1 MPRVLQIIMMA
12 LSGTAVTGAVHYYLY
27 RRLVKHTQIG
37 SPWRQIAKW
46 TIFALFLGIFLSF
59 IVRRYLPF
67 EIGRVVM
74 FVPYIWMGSITFIF
88 LILLVS
94 DLMKLL
100 LSGIRKV
107 GGGKP
112 TDPERRI
119 FFARMA
125 AAISAVTA
133 VGFGAFAVPNAL
145 RKAQVKLVEVKL
157 ARLPKVLSG
166 FTIVQITDLHIG
178 INLGRAWAEQVV
190 QQVNALKP
198 DLIAITGDLVDGSPD
213 RLRHEVEPLADLKA
227 PNGVFFVTGNHEY
240 YSGITEWI
248 PEFEGLGM
256 RVLRNER
263 ISVGLG
269 KATFDLAGIDDS
281 AARDRLKVPGHGPDL
296 KKAVKDR
303 DPQKELVLLAHQPR
317 EVFEAAEHNV
327 GLLLS
332 GHTHGGQFW
341 PYTYFVYMS
350 QPYRSG
356 LHRHTDNTQVYV
368 SEGTGYWGPPMR
380 LGTQGE
386 ITLVK
391 LLSGQ
396 DNIDTV

>member
-1 MPRVLQIIMMA
+1 MA

-46 TIFALFLGIFLSF
+46 TIFALFLSVFLSF
-59 IVRRYLPF
+59 IVRRYMPF

-94 DLMKLL
+94 DLMKLV

-213 RLRHEVEPLADLKA
+213 RLRYEVEPLADLKA

-248 PEFEGLGM
+248 PELEKLGM

-263 ISVGLG
+263 VSVGLG
-269 KATFDLAGIDDS
+269 KASFDQSAWTWSRPEKGSKRSRSPKRACSACPPAQRGFRGSRAQCGIAPVRPYPWWSVLAIYLLCLYEPALQIRSSQTHRQYPSLRQRRHRLLGSTHAPRYTRRDNPGETF
-281 AARDRLKVPGHGPDL
+281 K
-296 KKAVKDR
+296 
-303 DPQKELVLLAHQPR
+303 
-317 EVFEAAEHNV
+317 
-327 GLLLS
+327 
-332 GHTHGGQFW
+332 
-341 PYTYFVYMS
+341 
-350 QPYRSG
+350 RSG
-356 LHRHTDNTQVYV
+356 
-368 SEGTGYWGPPMR
+368 
-380 LGTQGE
+380 
-386 ITLVK
+386 
-391 LLSGQ
+391 
-396 DNIDTV
+396 